1 MSDELVER
9 LAVVIC
15 ESDTVQ
21 PMGWEDVTAHWQDN
35 YRTQARAVLDALT
48 RRIETVA
55 QLDALPD
62 RTVVRSREEVM
73 GDPVERAAEAAWQ
86 ADREKWE
93 TSKPFT
99 WAPGVKYGAHPSIT
113 EETRERYRR
122 IADAVIAAY
131 HEAHWI
137 ETVEQLRAITPR
149 PDLVAGALIKVN
161 SAPHF
166 GAVFELNDDGTWNNY
181 DDTSEAERRIK
192 AEDVPLP
199 VRLLWTPG
207 DQL

>member
-1 MSDELVER
+1 VSDELVER

-73 GDPVERAAEAAWQ
+73 GDPVERAAEALERFRVV
-86 ADREKWE
+86 DL
-93 TSKPFT
+93 TSAFARGNVAK
-99 WAPGVKYGAHPSIT
+99 AVV
-113 EETRERYRR
+113 
-122 IADAVIAAY
+122 DALGLTK
-131 HEAHWI
+131 EA
-137 ETVEQLRAITPR
+137 
-149 PDLVAGALIKVN
+149 K
-161 SAPHF
+161 
-166 GAVFELNDDGTWNNY
+166 
-181 DDTSEAERRIK
+181 
-192 AEDVPLP
+192 
-199 VRLLWTPG
+199 
-207 DQL
+207 

>member
-73 GDPVERAAEAAWQ
+73 GDPVERAAEAL
-86 ADREKWE
+86 E
-93 TSKPFT
+93 
-99 WAPGVKYGAHPSIT
+99 
-113 EETRERYRR
+113 R
-122 IADAVIAAY
+122 IADV
-131 HEAHWI
+131 
-137 ETVEQLRAITPR
+137 
-149 PDLVAGALIKVN
+149 
-161 SAPHF
+161 
-166 GAVFELNDDGTWNNY
+166 
-181 DDTSEAERRIK
+181 
-192 AEDVPLP
+192 
-199 VRLLWTPG
+199 
-207 DQL
+207 